1 MIDKLKLEKNE
12 RVRLQY
18 EIGILKNLIHPNIVR
33 LYEVYESKS
42 TIVLVT
48 ELFDGKELFDEIIVR
63 EHFAEDDAAKVLQQL
78 LQTIAYCHSQDIAH
92 RDIKPENILI
102 DTSQHDEI
110 KLIDFGTSHH
120 FLKND
125 HTMHQQYGTPFYV
138 APEVLKG
145 TYTEKV
151 DIWSIGVLLFIL
163 LSGRP
168 PFNGGTNEQILDK
181 VQKGKWSFS
190 NKIWDSVSA
199 EAKDLIEK
207 LLAFNPDKR
216 LSAMDALKHPWFE
229 LHTVKKLDKTCAL
242 KALKCLQ
249 VHQVSCLTL
258 ACVNTAFD
266 ADH

>member
-102 DTSQHDEI
+102 DTS
-110 KLIDFGTSHH
+110 
-120 FLKND
+120 
-125 HTMHQQYGTPFYV
+125 
-138 APEVLKG
+138 
-145 TYTEKV
+145 
-151 DIWSIGVLLFIL
+151 
-163 LSGRP
+163 
-168 PFNGGTNEQILDK
+168 
-181 VQKGKWSFS
+181 
-190 NKIWDSVSA
+190 
-199 EAKDLIEK
+199 
-207 LLAFNPDKR
+207 
-216 LSAMDALKHPWFE
+216 
-229 LHTVKKLDKTCAL
+229 
-242 KALKCLQ
+242 
-249 VHQVSCLTL
+249 
-258 ACVNTAFD
+258 
-266 ADH
+266 